1 MELQSG
7 TGIDAHGNGHPG
19 KTMPRLKVL
28 SGADPVH
35 TPATAG
41 RVEIVTRAGLAGL
54 KHWARAFSGQRKDHR
69 YYELIERTLCPDFTY
84 RYFVIRDDK
93 GKVRA
98 IQPFF
103 LLDQDLLAGAPS
115 LSRAA
120 DRLVRGLWPNFLR
133 LRTLMVGCAA
143 GEGHL
148 DLGNGGSRSLHL
160 GLFAEA
166 LRKHAVE
173 AGARL
178 IVMKEFPAQ
187 YRARLDCFLD
197 HGFARIPSF
206 PMASLDLPYTG
217 FEDYLRR
224 AVDARMRSE
233 LRRKFRATDRCAPIE
248 MSVTRNIAPV
258 VDEVYPLYLQVYER
272 SPLHFEKLT
281 KAHLCELGRVM
292 PDKVR
297 FFVWRQSGKPVAFS
311 VSMVHGDTIY
321 NEYLG
326 LDYAVALNLHLY
338 FRAFRDIASWA
349 MANGY
354 KRWVS
359 TGLSYKPKLQLR
371 FRLMPL
377 DLYVRHTSP
386 FLNVLLGWLLPLI
399 EPTHR
404 DRTLQKFPN
413 HADLWAG
420 RTKRSACPAP
430 EMKPGYPRA
439 SSTARSEIFDQAP
452 TRSRKAR

>member
-1 MELQSG
+1 
-7 TGIDAHGNGHPG
+7 
-19 KTMPRLKVL
+19 MPRLKVL
-28 SGADPVH
+28 SGADPVQP
-35 TPATAG
+35 PAMAG
-41 RVEIVTRAGLAGL
+41 TVEVVTLAGLARL

-84 RYFVIRDDK
+84 RYFVIKDEQ

-115 LSRAA
+115 LRRAA
-120 DRLVRGLWPNFLR
+120 DRLVRGWWPTFLR

-148 DLGNGGSRSLHL
+148 DVGHGNARRLHL

-166 LRKHAVE
+166 LRRHAVE

-187 YRARLDCFLD
+187 YRASLDCFLD

-206 PMASLDLPYTG
+206 PMAILDLPYAG

-224 AVDARMRSE
+224 GIGARMRSE
-233 LRRKFRATDRCAPIE
+233 LRRKLRAAESAAPIE
-248 MSVTRNIAPV
+248 MSVMRDIAPV
-258 VDEVYPLYLQVYER
+258 IDEVYPLYLQVYER

-281 KAHLCELGRVM
+281 KAYLCELGRVM

-297 FFVWRQSGKPVAFS
+297 FFVWRQSGKAVAFS
-311 VSMVHGDTIY
+311 VSMVHEDTIY

-359 TGLSYKPKLQLR
+359 TGLSYEPKLQLR

-386 FLNVLLGWLLPLI
+386 VLNVLLGWLLPLI

-413 HADLWAG
+413 HAELWAG
-420 RTKRSACPAP
+420 RAKQSGSPAP
-430 EMKPGYPRA
+430 EKRLGYPLA
-439 SSTARSEIFDQAP
+439 SSTARSEIFDHAP